1 MAVEI
6 LANKK
11 VLIVGATGGIGSEAA
26 RLIRNSQANV
36 FITGRDEKKLAHVA
50 KSNNIPE
57 GQAFKLD
64 ITDARAVEALADNLH
79 SRIGQLDILINA
91 AGIGYLNPLEN
102 TDAES
107 FSRLID
113 VNLKGAFHLMRY
125 FLPPMKEAKKGLV
138 INIPGVLGKAPM
150 AGAAAYAASKYG
162 LNGMA
167 KSIREE
173 LKRTEVRI
181 TNLYLGGV
189 DSEFWDNIDMRV
201 NRDKFIKA
209 QEAGRAVWFLCQQP
223 ASGVVSEMVVQPFN
237 HQAI

>member
-6 LANKK
+6 LANKN

-26 RLIRNSQANV
+26 RLIKNGQANV
-36 FITGRDEKKLAHVA
+36 FLTGRNKEKLAQVA
-50 KSNNIPE
+50 KKNDIPE
-57 GQAFKLD
+57 KQTFTLD
-64 ITDARAVEALADNLH
+64 ITNAQAVENLATTIH
-79 SRIGQLDILINA
+79 QQIGQLDILINA
-91 AGIGYLNPLEN
+91 AGIGYLNPLEE
-102 TDAES
+102 TDPENFA
-107 FSRLID
+107 RLLD

-125 FLPPMKEAKKGLV
+125 FLPPMKAAKKGLV

-162 LNGMA
+162 LNGMV

-201 NRDKFIKA
+201 NRDKFINAKD
-209 QEAGRAVWFLCQQP
+209 AGRAIWFLCQQP
-223 ASGVVSEMVVQPFN
+223 ASGVVSEMVIQPFN